1 MPDAGRCF
9 EGTRTI
15 RLGDV
20 NPEGRLRLDALARH
34 LQDIATD
41 DTRDAGVDD
50 PRTTWVVRRAA
61 VVAERWPRY
70 LERVTLSTFCTG
82 TGPRWAER
90 TTIVRG
96 DEGAHV
102 EAVALWACVDTATGR
117 ATGLPDGFDAA
128 WGTGGRSVSARLVH
142 PPAPEVPGRPWQVR
156 AVDLDVLGHVNNAV
170 HWAAV
175 EDELARL
182 QRGQVPVVAECE
194 YRIPMELDD
203 DVTLRSSVDGDVLRT
218 WIVCARGLC
227 ASSVVRAEPAQDSRG
242 SLRAPVTRSTAR
254 TPAARRF
261 RR

>member
-1 MPDAGRCF
+1 MTGRCF

-20 NPEGRLRLDALARH
+20 DRWGRLRLDALARH

-50 PRTTWVVRRAA
+50 ARTTWVVRRASVRA
-61 VVAERWPRY
+61 DRWPRY

-90 TTIVRG
+90 TTVVHG
-96 DEGAHV
+96 EDGARL

-117 ATGLPDGFDAA
+117 ATALPGGFDAA

-142 PPAPEVPGRPWQVR
+142 PPAPEAPGRPWQVR
-156 AVDLDVLGHVNNAV
+156 VADLDVLGHVNNAV

-182 QRGQVPVVAECE
+182 LPGRVPLEAECE
-194 YRIPMELDD
+194 YRVPMELGDG
-203 DVTLRSSVDGDVLRT
+203 VTLCSVVEGPLLRT
-218 WIVCARGLC
+218 WINGDRGTC
-227 ASSVVRAEPAQDSRG
+227 ASTLVRAQASR
-242 SLRAPVTRSTAR
+242 R
-254 TPAARRF
+254 
-261 RR
+261 

>member
-1 MPDAGRCF
+1 MHGAGRCF

-34 LQDIATD
+34 LQDVATD

-50 PRTTWVVRRAA
+50 PRTTWVVRRASVRA
-61 VVAERWPRY
+61 GRWPRY

-90 TTIVRG
+90 TTVVRG
-96 DEGAHV
+96 AEGGHV

-142 PPAPEVPGRPWQVR
+142 PPAPEVPGRAWQVR

-182 QRGQVPVVAECE
+182 LPGAVPVEAECE
-194 YRIPMELDD
+194 YRVAMEFDD
-203 DVTLRSSVDGDVLRT
+203 EIRLRSIVEASAVRT
-218 WIVCARGLC
+218 WITGDRGTC
-227 ASSVVRAEPAQDSRG
+227 ASSVVRAQA
-242 SLRAPVTRSTAR
+242 VAR
-254 TPAARRF
+254 T
-261 RR
+261 